1 MIYGL
6 DVRSKFFK
14 KASFSSENELLKVEQ
29 KMHFAVSR
37 FAKTY
42 KGNHTKFAQ
51 PLSTS
56 YADQN
61 IATMRNVTCYN
72 GITITSDIDSYF

>member
-6 DVRSKFFK
+6 DVRSKIFK

-29 KMHFAVSR
+29 KIHFAVSR

-51 PLSTS
+51 PLYINHLKFHSKF
-56 YADQN
+56 A
-61 IATMRNVTCYN
+61 
-72 GITITSDIDSYF
+72 